1 MDRPRITVFL
11 VAQNRLVR
19 EALSGILSKRSEL
32 KQVGCSD
39 FSPDSL
45 REIISAAPDVLIM
58 DGSVNNLAQGE
69 FVRELQTNL
78 PRLRVMII
86 GAELDGQ
93 ELLRSI
99 RAGVMGYV
107 TKDARALEIVAAVE
121 TVARGGAV
129 CCPQLCAFLFRLA
142 AQCDQMPNFRI
153 FSRLGLTSREQ
164 QVVGLISQGLTNK
177 EIADRLHLAEHTVR
191 NHVHHLL
198 KKLGVKHRLAAVDVC
213 REQGSDVGAPLSS
226 NLP

>member
-1 MDRPRITVFL
+1 MDRARIAVFL
-11 VAQNRLVR
+11 LAQNRLVR
-19 EALSGILSKRSEL
+19 EALSSIFSKRSEL

-39 FSPDSL
+39 FSTDSL
-45 REIISAAPDVLIM
+45 QEIVSAAPDVLIM
-58 DGSVNNLAQGE
+58 DGSLNNLAHGE

-78 PRLRVMII
+78 PALRVMMI

-93 ELLRSI
+93 ELLGSI
-99 RAGVMGYV
+99 RAGVMAYI
-107 TKDARALEIVAAVE
+107 TKDACALEIVAAVE

-142 AQCDQMPNFRI
+142 AQFDQMPNFHMFRK
-153 FSRLGLTSREQ
+153 LGLTTREQ

-177 EIADRLHLAEHTVR
+177 EIADRLCIAEHTVR
-191 NHVHHLL
+191 NHVHHMLR
-198 KKLGVKHRLAAVDVC
+198 KLGVKHRLAVVDIC
-213 REQGSDVGAPLSS
+213 RTQGSTVGVPLSS